1 MKKPDN
7 HDSGECFLNIK
18 KILLIMKLTTLLL
31 VITLLQV
38 SAIGFSQNEKLSLNL
53 NKVSMKEILTVIESK
68 TDYKFLYRDD
78 DLENLAVSI
87 DATDM
92 PLSDILDLALT
103 NSNRTY
109 KILADNLIVIMRKEI
124 AQPHIITGTVKDA
137 STHEALVGVNIVI
150 DGTTK
155 GVISDVNGKF
165 SIEVPNNNATLI
177 FSYIGYISQS
187 IPLGSQS
194 KIDVL
199 LASDALKL
207 EEVVVVGYGTQ
218 NKRAISG
225 SVANV
230 SEKNFNKGVSRDA
243 IDLLQGKV
251 AGLVITK
258 GSGDVTGENTIRLRG
273 TSSLTGSSEPFV
285 VIDGVPGAS
294 MSSVSSE
301 DIESIS
307 ILKDASSAAIYGSR
321 SASGVILITT
331 KKAKVGKTSVD
342 YNGYFAIDKVSNKP
356 DLLTATEWRKYCTEN
371 NVNVTGLDLGANTD
385 WFNEIMRTG
394 KTQNH
399 SLSLSA
405 GTEKSSYRASFTYM
419 DRQGVVRDNELKR
432 LNGRVIFNQKALND
446 KLNLSFIANVSQ
458 SDYTPSNT
466 RNFVLAYN
474 MIPVYP
480 VKNADGSW
488 YDNTDY
494 DHGNPVRN
502 IALNSNLNKTTLFST
517 NAKADLNLFKGF
529 VAGLNLYKERSM
541 SDNGQYNNS
550 DTEAGRTDLG
560 YAQRSSSTSD
570 KNLLELTLK
579 YDFQIDKHNF
589 TLLGGYSY
597 EDNHYQRASAEN
609 RQFVTNIFGYNNLGA
624 GENLKVGSV
633 SSSASMDKLISF
645 FGRINYVF
653 NSKYILTATLRR
665 DGSSK
670 FGVNNKWGTFPSVS
684 AAWLVSDEPFMKN
697 QKLVNNLKLRAS
709 YGVTGNQ
716 SGLSSY
722 NTLALYS
729 ASSTKYYDNS
739 KYLTAYAYSQNPN
752 PNLKWEQTASF
763 DIGID
768 FDILK
773 SRINGSIGYYDKKT
787 SNLLYTYSVP
797 VPPYLYNNLMANVGD
812 MSNKGFEFIINAD
825 VISSKNL
832 AWTLSLNMA
841 HNVNEIT
848 KLSNSEFTTTAIH
861 TGSAYIRGG
870 SNTYTHII
878 EEGQPV
884 GTFFGYKCIGLN
896 PDGTYKMQNDIDPSV
911 LNSDDWMIIGN
922 AQPKLTY
929 GLSSSLTYKRF
940 DFSFFFRG
948 VYGNDVL
955 NFSRMSFGNA
965 KFLPGS
971 NVLREALTNGLTQS
985 SVYCSYYIEK
995 GSFLRLDNA
1004 SLGYNF
1010 DTKKF
1015 LGIEKFRFY
1024 ITGQNLFVITK
1035 YKGLDPEVNM
1045 SGLDPG
1051 VEGRDYYPKSRTI
1064 SLGLNLTF

>member
-1 MKKPDN
+1 MKKPEIQL
-7 HDSGECFLNIK
+7 SGECYFDFK
-18 KILLIMKLTTLLL
+18 RILLIMKLTTLLL
-31 VITLLQV
+31 IVALLQV
-38 SAIGFSQNEKLSLNL
+38 SAEGFSQYGKLTLNL
-53 NKVSMKEILTVIESK
+53 NNATMKEVFTAIENK

-78 DLENLAVSI
+78 DLENLAVNI
-87 DATDM
+87 DATDKSLDEI
-92 PLSDILDLALT
+92 LSLALM

-109 KILADNLIVIMRKEI
+109 KILADNLIVIMHESPS
-124 AQPHIITGTVKDA
+124 QPLVISGTVTDA
-137 STHEALVGVNIVI
+137 TTHEPLPGVNIVI
-150 DGTTK
+150 EGTTK
-155 GVISDVNGKF
+155 GVISDPAGKY
-165 SIEVPNNNATLI
+165 SIEVSNNNSVLT
-177 FSYIGYISQS
+177 FSFIGYIKQS
-187 IPLGSQS
+187 IKVTGQAKLDVQLG
-194 KIDVL
+194 
-199 LASDALKL
+199 SDALAL
-207 EEVVVVGYGTQ
+207 EEVVVIGYGTQ
-218 NKRAISG
+218 NKREISG
-225 SVANV
+225 SVSNI

-243 IDLLQGKV
+243 VDLLQGKV

-258 GSGDVTGENTIRLRG
+258 GSGDVTGGNTIRLRG

-285 VIDGVPGAS
+285 VIDGVPGVS
-294 MSSVSSE
+294 MNSVSTE

-331 KKAKVGKTSVD
+331 KKAKVGKTTVD
-342 YNGYFAIDKVSNKP
+342 YNGYFAIDQVSNKP
-356 DLLTATEWRKYCTEN
+356 DLLTAAEWRKYCADN
-371 NVNVTGLDLGANTD
+371 SINITGLDLGANTD
-385 WFNEIMRTG
+385 WFDEIMRIG

-405 GTEKSSYRASFTYM
+405 GTEKSNYRASFSYM
-419 DRQGVVRDNELKR
+419 DRQGVVKDNEMKR
-432 LNGRVIFNQKALND
+432 LNGRLVFNQKALDD
-446 KLNLSFIANVSQ
+446 KLNISFISNVSQ

-502 IALNSNLNKTTLFST
+502 IELNSNLNKTTQFST
-517 NAKADLNLFKGF
+517 NAKADLKLFNGF
-529 VAGLNLYKERSM
+529 VAGLNAYKERSM
-541 SDNGQYNNS
+541 NDNGQYNNS
-550 DTEAGRTDLG
+550 ETEAGRTDLG
-560 YAQRSSSTSD
+560 YASRSSSTSD

-579 YDFQIDKHNF
+579 YDLKKGSHNIN
-589 TLLGGYSY
+589 LLGGYSY
-597 EDNHYQRASAEN
+597 EDNYYQSASAEN
-609 RQFVTNIFGYNNLGA
+609 RQFVTNIFDYNNLGA

-633 SSSASMDKLISF
+633 SSSASMNKLISF
-645 FGRINYVF
+645 FGRINYVL
-653 NSKYILTATLRR
+653 NEKYILTATLRR

-670 FGVNNKWGTFPSVS
+670 FGKNNKWGTFPSVS
-684 AAWLVSDEPFMKN
+684 AAWIISDESFMKS
-697 QKLVNNLKLRAS
+697 LSIINNLKFRVS
-709 YGVTGNQ
+709 YGVAGNQ
-716 SGLSSY
+716 SGLASY
-722 NTLALYS
+722 RTLALYS

-739 KYLTAYAYSQNPN
+739 KYLTAYSYSQNPN
-752 PNLKWEQTASF
+752 PNLKWEQTASL
-763 DIGID
+763 DVGID

-773 SRINGSIGYYDKKT
+773 SRINGSFGYYDKRT

-797 VPPYLYNNLMANVGD
+797 VPPYLYNSLMANVGD
-812 MSNKGFEFIINAD
+812 MSNKGMEFIINGD
-825 VISSKNL
+825 VINNKDL
-832 AWTLSLNMA
+832 IWTLSLNLA
-841 HNVNEIT
+841 HNVNKIT

-878 EEGQPV
+878 EEGQSV

-896 PDGTYKMQNDIDPSV
+896 SDGTYKMQDITDPSV
-911 LNSDDWMIIGN
+911 LNSDDWTIIGN

-929 GLSSSLTYKRF
+929 GISSSLTYKRL
-940 DFSFFFRG
+940 DFSFFLRG

-971 NVLREALTNGLTQS
+971 NVLKEALTNGLTQS

-995 GSFLRLDNA
+995 GSFLRMDNA

-1015 LGIEKFRFY
+1015 LGVEKMRFY
-1024 ITGQNLFVITK
+1024 VTGQNLFVITK
-1035 YKGLDPEVNM
+1035 YKGLDPEVSM